1 MNKKI
6 LFLYPPFAFPI
17 SPYLA
22 PILLNSILIKNSFDS
37 NFKDLNVKFWIDC
50 LLNKNHLY
58 SCFDEFLNKV
68 HIINTNRFEFKD
80 ENEKYFIKKQLKDSN
95 LFIQNYTELIH
106 KSIAEIDVA
115 VDVLK
120 SKKEFYNVN
129 KFYNALSTIK
139 NIQEIFFKTFFIS
152 VSLNVKIGYR
162 FDTLNYFAKN
172 ELLNPFYNYFAD
184 KIKKGFFDKYDVIC
198 ISQPFA
204 CQTLACFTLMNL
216 LKQKT
221 NKTICIGG
229 NYINRLSNTLKNNT
243 ELFDNY
249 LDYILTG
256 LGEESIISFAN
267 FINKK
272 QQPAKVAGLIYKND
286 NKIIQNS
293 PQTFLSN
300 IRKRVEL
307 KLDTVNFDDYL
318 IPEIVFPIQV
328 SKGCPWKKCTFC
340 VFHEGKTQYQI
351 APPSQ
356 IAKEIANL
364 YKKYGISK
372 FEFVDESLSP
382 KYYYKFAKEIIKL
395 GINVNY
401 YGFARFEEGF
411 TSKILKTMYKSG
423 FKMFEWGYETP
434 SKRIM
439 KIFNKGIILDSR
451 IPTLNRADK
460 AGIWNHCLTI
470 VNIPF
475 ETTEEEKYDSK
486 VYEKYSRLF
495 HSRQMADF
503 ILYKNTNISKYAS
516 KYGINNVLD
525 KGDMALELF
534 YENEKTEKYKDDIY
548 DLYKNT
554 LWYFTI
560 KLGFDEY
567 LFLYVAK
574 LGKENC
580 LKLKKNKYKE
590 N

>member
-460 AGIWNHCLTI
+460 AEIWNHCLTI

-475 ETTEEEKYDSK
+475 ETTEEEKYASK